1 MLRENRYKQ
10 IVHAV
15 EKDILD
21 GKYKIGDKIPSINL
35 WRIRTGLSRSS
46 VILALKELKS
56 RGIIESDQSVGY
68 FVSSTRVEIV
78 HRILLIFG
86 VPSLFKEDLCKSI
99 IHSLGNGVT
108 IDIMFHGANR
118 DTLDIL
124 LDKVA
129 GKYSVYIIIPSI
141 SYNIENKLK
150 RLGGKV
156 ILADFFVDSLVGKFS
171 SVTQDF
177 ANDTYD
183 ALVSC
188 LPTIR
193 NKYKEI
199 ILVQNSKFE
208 PMARLDGIKRFC
220 SDYDFEAGYLKT
232 MENFP
237 IKQGVIYLTPEDR
250 EIVNILTSMDRQ
262 KLVIGRD
269 FGLITCNETVLKKVI
284 CGGLTTLST
293 DFFQMGKTIV
303 DLIREN
309 GIKTVHNPWKLIMRN
324 TL

>member
-1 MLRENRYKQ
+1 MLRENRYKKV
-10 IVHAV
+10 VHAV
-15 EKDILD
+15 EQGILD
-21 GKYKIGDKIPSINL
+21 GKYKLGDKIPSINL
-35 WRIRTGLSRSS
+35 WRIQTGLSRSS
-46 VILALKELKS
+46 IILALKELKS
-56 RGIIESDQSVGY
+56 RGIIEADQSVGY

-86 VPSLFKEDLCKSI
+86 VPSLFKEDLCNSI
-99 IHSLGNGVT
+99 IRSLGKGVT
-108 IDIMFHGANR
+108 VDIMFHGANR
-118 DTLDIL
+118 ETFDML

-129 GKYSVYIIIPSI
+129 GKYSVYVIIPSV
-141 SYNIENKLK
+141 SYNIENRLN

-156 ILADFFVDSLVGKFS
+156 VLADFFVDSLIGKFS

-183 ALVSC
+183 ALLSC

-193 NKYKEI
+193 RYKEI
-199 ILVQNSKFE
+199 ILVQSSKFE

-220 SDYDFEAGYLKT
+220 SDYDFEAGHLKT

-237 IKQGVIYLTPEDR
+237 IKQGVIYITPEDR
-250 EIVNILTSMDRQ
+250 EIVNILTAMERQ
-262 KLVIGRD
+262 KLEIGKD

-293 DFFQMGKTIV
+293 DFVQMGKTV
-303 DLIREN
+303 AELIREN
-309 GIKTVHNPWKLIMRN
+309 GIRTVHNPWKLIIRN

>member
-1 MLRENRYKQ
+1 MLRENRYKR

-15 EKDILD
+15 EQGILD
-21 GKYKIGDKIPSINL
+21 GKYKLGDKIPSINS
-35 WRIRTGLSRSS
+35 WRIQTGLSRSS
-46 VILALKELKS
+46 IILALKELKA
-56 RGIIESDQSVGY
+56 RGIIEADQSVGY

-86 VPSLFKEDLCKSI
+86 VPSLFKEDLCNSI
-99 IHSLGNGVT
+99 IRSLGKGVT
-108 IDIMFHGANR
+108 VDIMFHGANR
-118 DTLDIL
+118 ETFDML

-129 GKYSVYIIIPSI
+129 GKYSVYVIIPSV
-141 SYNIENKLK
+141 SYNIENQLK

-156 ILADFFVDSLVGKFS
+156 VLADFFVDSLKGKFS

-177 ANDTYD
+177 INDTYD
-183 ALVSC
+183 ALLSC

-193 NKYKEI
+193 RYKEI
-199 ILVQNSKFE
+199 ILVQSSRFE

-220 SDYDFEAGYLKT
+220 SDYNFEAGYLKT

-237 IKQGVIYLTPEDR
+237 IKLGVIYITPEDR
-250 EIVNILTSMDRQ
+250 EIVNILTAMDQQ
-262 KLVIGRD
+262 KLEIGKD

-293 DFFQMGKTIV
+293 DFVQMGKTV
-303 DLIREN
+303 AELIREN
-309 GIKTVHNPWKLIMRN
+309 GIRTVHNPWKLIIRN

>member
-1 MLRENRYKQ
+1 MLREKRYKQ

-15 EKDILD
+15 EKGILD
-21 GKYKIGDKIPSINL
+21 GKYSIGDRLPSINS
-35 WRIRTGLSRSS
+35 WHISTGLSRSS
-46 VILALKELKS
+46 IMLALQELKE

-68 FVSSTRVEIV
+68 FVSSTSVEII

-86 VPSLFKEDLCKSI
+86 LPSLFKEDLCQSI
-99 IHSLGNGVT
+99 IQSLGKGVT

-118 DTLDIL
+118 ETFDML

-129 GKYSVYIIIPSI
+129 GKYSIYVIIPSLP
-141 SYNIENKLK
+141 YNIESRLR

-156 ILADFFVDSLVGKFS
+156 VLADYFNKSLVGKFS

-188 LPTIR
+188 LPSIR
-193 NKYKEI
+193 RYKEI
-199 ILVQNSKFE
+199 TLVQSSIFE

-220 SDYDFEAGYLKT
+220 SDYGFEASYLKT
-232 MENFP
+232 MEDMP
-237 IKQGVIYLTPEDR
+237 INQGVIYLTPEDR
-250 EIVNILTSMDRQ
+250 EIVNILASMERQ
-262 KLVIGRD
+262 RFVIGKD

-293 DFFQMGKTIV
+293 DFIQMGKTV
-303 DLIREN
+303 AELIWDNEIRT
-309 GIKTVHNPWKLIMRN
+309 IHNPWRLIMRN

>member
-1 MLRENRYKQ
+1 MLREKRYKQ
-10 IVHAV
+10 IVHSI

-21 GKYKIGDKIPSINL
+21 GKYKIGDRIPSINS

-46 VILALKELKS
+46 IILAFKELKS

-68 FVSSTRVEIV
+68 FVCSTRIEIV
-78 HRILLIFG
+78 YRILVIFG
-86 VPSLFKEDLCKSI
+86 VPSLFKEDLCNSI
-99 IHSLGNGVT
+99 VESLGKGVT

-118 DTLDIL
+118 ETFDML

-129 GKYSVYIIIPSI
+129 GKYSVYVIIPSI
-141 SYNIENKLK
+141 SYNIENRLK

-156 ILADFFVDSLVGKFS
+156 VLADFFVPSLKGKFS

-188 LPTIR
+188 FPTIR
-193 NKYKEI
+193 RYREI

-208 PMARLDGIKRFC
+208 PVTRLDGIKRFC
-220 SDYDFEAGYLKT
+220 SDYGFEVGYIKT
-232 MENFP
+232 MENLP
-237 IKQGVIYLTPEDR
+237 IKQGAVYLTPEDR
-250 EIVNILTSMDRQ
+250 EIVFILSSMEQQ
-262 KLVIGRD
+262 KLAIGKD

-293 DFFQMGKTIV
+293 DFIQMGKTIAE
-303 DLIREN
+303 LIRTNE
-309 GIKTVHNPWKLIMRN
+309 IRTVHNPWKLIMRN